1 MQGSQNMTSEI
12 SLCPVCQREY
22 DSSFRTPK
30 ILFCGH
36 TVCFDCLNKIS
47 FSDDRLKCPFCRKL
61 VPRLS
66 EGNSVPTN
74 FIFLS
79 ILESQM
85 QQKKDFCN
93 EHPEYKKDHIC
104 LVDRCRIC
112 LYCTVYGA
120 HKDHRSLTLKDF
132 SEQVE
137 KKCKELELPAR
148 EFENW
153 SQDIDRMFN
162 QEKEALKKHISE
174 GFNKIIKSMNYRQN
188 EMLRE
193 IDKYFSKE
201 TRKIKT
207 TEYYMKNMQI
217 IEGLKRQLNEI
228 RASQFDYR
236 QFSVLETLEV
246 GLVQRPMEL
255 ELDSLKRRINQFSD
269 PIFNNLSQLA
279 ENRQNDL
286 NKLTKDFESTLT
298 SFSLLSSGDEIVDG
312 SQSMEIQR
320 FGGGQENGPMNVESR
335 GEILIYINTFEGPLE
350 MKVRLDE
357 NISSI
362 KQRLRFL
369 GDSYQNI
376 NLFYDHKVLK
386 DSLSVLDYNIQTN
399 VPLIVKSIPRYIC
412 I

>member
-1 MQGSQNMTSEI
+1 MQGSQNMASEI

-22 DSSFRTPK
+22 DSSFHTPK

-47 FSDDRLKCPFCRKL
+47 FSEDRLKCPFCRKL

-79 ILESQM
+79 IIELQM
-85 QQKKDFCN
+85 QQRKDFCN

-132 SEQVE
+132 SEQAE

-174 GFNKIIKSMNYRQN
+174 SFNKILKSMNYRQS
-188 EMLRE
+188 EILRE

-201 TRKIKT
+201 ARKIKT

-217 IEGLKRQLNEI
+217 VNGVKRQLNEI
-228 RASQFDYR
+228 RTSQFDHL
-236 QFSVLETLEV
+236 QFSVLETIEL
-246 GLVQRPMEL
+246 GLVRRPMEL
-255 ELDSLKRRINQFSD
+255 ELESLKRRINQFSD
-269 PIFNNLSQLA
+269 PIYNNLSQLA

-298 SFSLLSSGDEIVDG
+298 SFSLLSAVEGNNN
-312 SQSMEIQR
+312 QAMEIQR
-320 FGGGQENGPMNVESR
+320 SQENGPMNVESR
-335 GEILIYINTFEGPLE
+335 GEIMIYINTFDGPLE
-350 MKVRLDE
+350 MKVRLDDD
-357 NISSI
+357 ISSI
-362 KQRLRFL
+362 KQRLRLL

-376 NLFYDHKVLK
+376 NLLYDHKILK

-399 VPLIVKSIPRYIC
+399 IPLIVKSIPRYIC
-412 I
+412 V